1 MLAGEHVWHGQDDPT
16 DADLYDCCDFEQSC
30 ADGATG
36 RRLRRGL
43 PKGHVLQGSKQDIG
57 CGREPQPELVS
68 PDGMGGRPVGEQIQ
82 LAFLDRV
89 FHIPTGAVD
98 LFVKMTRFGRS
109 LRQSG
114 DDKAMTAVAV
124 APLGLGHHPP
134 AARPAN
140 RKTQTSFDARTAPS
154 TSATQKSEPRTR
166 YVDGTGDMLI
176 DRLNESQL
184 DQNYNGP
191 VYYPGQPIPPF
202 RAIDTDHLSRS
213 GQETTKNTPSSH
225 VM

>member
-1 MLAGEHVWHGQDDPT
+1 MNMKRMRGVLSCLALIAPLLCHSG
-16 DADLYDCCDFEQSC
+16 AY
-30 ADGATG
+30 ADGVT
-36 RRLRRGL
+36 
-43 PKGHVLQGSKQDIG
+43 
-57 CGREPQPELVS
+57 
-68 PDGMGGRPVGEQIQ
+68 
-82 LAFLDRV
+82 
-89 FHIPTGAVD
+89 
-98 LFVKMTRFGRS
+98 
-109 LRQSG
+109 
-114 DDKAMTAVAV
+114 
-124 APLGLGHHPP
+124 
-134 AARPAN
+134 